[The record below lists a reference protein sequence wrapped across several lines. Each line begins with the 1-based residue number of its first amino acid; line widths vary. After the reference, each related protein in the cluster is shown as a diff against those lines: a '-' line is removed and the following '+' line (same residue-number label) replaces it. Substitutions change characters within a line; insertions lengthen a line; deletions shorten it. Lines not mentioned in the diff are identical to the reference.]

1 MLGKTYRTNSRP
13 LGTKEPLDADHG
25 SAVPE
30 GTEEQYDHC
39 NPALKRWAI
48 FKESTMQKLT
58 SVQTIRAGRH
68 VRPSKRLPKLQR
80 EHGHP
85 EADFRPLGV
94 G

>member
-30 GTEEQYDHC
+30 GTEEQYDRC

-48 FKESTMQKLT
+48 F
-58 SVQTIRAGRH
+58 R
-68 VRPSKRLPKLQR
+68 RLISSL
-80 EHGHP
+80 
-85 EADFRPLGV
+85 FN
-94 G
+94 